1 MVANMT
7 KGALN
12 NFGTSIETAQRDVT
26 RTFGVDFMPGATVGP
41 GKGTPVQIGQ
51 SWYTGLGSIYSG
63 IGEPFMEDGTYTKLR
78 EVSVTYSLTGAF
90 VRRAGFSSA
99 DLRISGRNL
108 HTWTKYTG
116 MDPETNLAGADALIQ
131 GYDFFNMPQTRS
143 FVFSV
148 ALNR

>member
-1 MVANMT
+1 MT
-7 KGALN
+7 VGALN
-12 NFGTSIETAQRDVT
+12 NFGTSKVTEQRDVS
-26 RTFGVDFMPGATVGP
+26 RTFGVDFLPGPTVGP
-41 GKGTPVQIGQ
+41 GKGVPVQIGQ

-63 IGEPFMEDGTYTKLR
+63 LGESFMEDGTYTKLR
-78 EVSVTYSLTGAF
+78 EISVTYSVTGT
-90 VRRAGFSSA
+90 VVKRAGFSSA

-116 MDPETNLAGADALIQ
+116 MDPETNLAGASALVQ